1 MSAPSSRTVDTSP
14 ASRAKHARAALRPA
28 ALLAGLL
35 GLACTA
41 AASSPS
47 ESAAAAVATAAAAAP
62 HGAGLAGVTELLAEA
77 ARLEHG
83 EGVPRDMPQALA
95 LYCRAARQ
103 GDARGQYALGWMLA
117 NGRGAARDDGAA
129 AQLFGLAAAQG
140 HPQAQAMLHMTNAAP
155 NTPLPAC
162 MLPDT
167 PFTPM
172 PAEQAVLY
180 PHAASKQIGAL
191 VDLLAPQFDIDPKL
205 AMAIIAIESGF
216 NTRAVSPKNAQGLM
230 QLIPETAQRF
240 RVKDTFDAEQ
250 NIRGGLAY
258 LRWLLGYFRGDVQ
271 LVAAAYNAGE
281 KAVDRYKGVPPYA
294 ETQEY
299 VKRLARLYKHALHPY
314 PAAAAASGTLKKP

>member
-1 MSAPSSRTVDTSP
+1 MSAPSTYATHAIP
-14 ASRAKHARAALRPA
+14 APSVRAAPRHA
-28 ALLAGLL
+28 ALLASLLAGLL
-35 GLACTA
+35 GLPVPA
-41 AASSPS
+41 AAG
-47 ESAAAAVATAAAAAP
+47 EAAAATVP
-62 HGAGLAGVTELLAEA
+62 HGTGPADAAELLAAA

-129 AQLFGLAAAQG
+129 AQLFALAAAQG
-140 HPQAQAMLHMTNAAP
+140 HPQAQAMLNLTNTAP
-155 NTPLPAC
+155 GTPLPAC

-167 PFTPM
+167 PFSPM
-172 PAEQAVLY
+172 PPEPRVVY

-191 VDLLAPQFDIDPKL
+191 VEALAPQFEVDPRL

-230 QLIPETAQRF
+230 QLIPETAERF
-240 RVKDTFDAEQ
+240 RVKDAFDAEQ

-281 KAVDRYKGVPPYA
+281 KAVDRYQGVPPYA

-299 VKRLARLYKHALHPY
+299 VKRLARLYRHALHPY
-314 PAAAAASGTLKKP
+314 PPGVAASAALKKP

>member
-1 MSAPSSRTVDTSP
+1 MSAPSSRI
-14 ASRAKHARAALRPA
+14 SRPTRLRAALRPA

-35 GLACTA
+35 GLVSSA
-41 AASSPS
+41 AAGTPS
-47 ESAAAAVATAAAAAP
+47 EAAAAVAATAAAPRSAAP
-62 HGAGLAGVTELLAEA
+62 AAVAELLATA

-103 GDARGQYALGWMLA
+103 GDPQGQYALGWMLA

-129 AQLFGLAAAQG
+129 AQLFGMAAAQG
-140 HPQAQAMLHMTNAAP
+140 HPQAQAMLHMTNASLS
-155 NTPLPAC
+155 TPLPAC

-167 PFTPM
+167 PFAPM
-172 PAEQAVLY
+172 PPEQAAPY
-180 PHAASKQIGAL
+180 PQASKQIGAL

-230 QLIPETAQRF
+230 QLIPETAERF
-240 RVKDTFDAEQ
+240 RVKDAFDAEQ

-314 PAAAAASGTLKKP
+314 PAGAAATGALKKP

>member
-1 MSAPSSRTVDTSP
+1 MHRASP
-14 ASRAKHARAALRPA
+14 PLPFPVPRAALLASAWPA

-35 GLACTA
+35 SLGAPAGA
-41 AASSPS
+41 ADSG
-47 ESAAAAVATAAAAAP
+47 AAGVADL
-62 HGAGLAGVTELLAEA
+62 LAGA

-83 EGVPRDMPQALA
+83 EGVPRDLPQALA
-95 LYCRAARQ
+95 MYCRAARQ
-103 GDARGQYALGWMLA
+103 GNAQAQYALGWMLA

-129 AQLFGLAAAQG
+129 AQLFALAAAQG
-140 HPQAQAMLHMTNAAP
+140 HPQAQAMLQLTNAAP
-155 NTPLPAC
+155 STPLPAC

-167 PFTPM
+167 AFTPM
-172 PAEQAVLY
+172 APEPRVLY
-180 PHAASKQIGAL
+180 PQADSKQIGAL
-191 VDLLAPQFDIDPKL
+191 VDLLAPQFDIDPRL

-230 QLIPETAQRF
+230 QLIPETAERF
-240 RVKDTFDAEQ
+240 RVKDAFDAEQ

-258 LRWLLGYFRGDVQ
+258 LRWLLAYFKGDVQ

-281 KAVDRYKGVPPYA
+281 KAVERHKGVPPYA

-314 PAAAAASGTLKKP
+314 PAGAAAGGAPGKP